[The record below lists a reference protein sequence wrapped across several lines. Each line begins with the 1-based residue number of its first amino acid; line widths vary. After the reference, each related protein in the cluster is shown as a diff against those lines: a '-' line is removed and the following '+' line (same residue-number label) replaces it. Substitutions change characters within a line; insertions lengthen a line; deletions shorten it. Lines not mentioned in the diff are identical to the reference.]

1 MELKAQLG
9 NGFSHTFMTY
19 STWYG

>member
-9 NGFSHTFMTY
+9 NGFSHTFITY
-19 STWYG
+19 SKR